1 MSAASK
7 PEKSGRADG
16 LEEPNQRALDGQ
28 VSEPGGDEERDDAPA
43 QSAPAKR
50 GETPYRDAAP
60 GGRPSKETRTIWQR
74 ATYRWTAITI
84 VMAALLIL
92 YSYHPY
98 YKNQQFTPFKTLFPP
113 AFVLWLCFGI
123 FYVKATLEKFHERR
137 YVLRD
142 SGLHLLLL
150 AKRGFDDAL
159 SPGVRSAVAVFG
171 AAAVGLGA
179 ARGLTPATS
188 AWHGNTA
195 GAALFLS
202 ALVVVILLARQL
214 RPKRL
219 YRVVKNRRI
228 KTTLLAIVVK
238 AFFTPLMTGFV
249 VGHLNG
255 ISRAWLNHR
264 HLPPM
269 DFKVP
274 NGASIVTSIQ
284 LWWTNVGSRLG
295 DLVPSGHDLAG
306 LVSPWAWTR
315 GDVSWGLGLAY
326 DVIFAVDC
334 GWALFGYASES
345 RWLGNKTRSV
355 EPTAFGWLVCLACYP
370 PFNNVLGTYLPL
382 ENGPQLVSN
391 DPLATG
397 HLVLRGVVVFLF
409 AIYAGATV
417 SFGFKF
423 SNLTNRGIVS
433 RGPYR
438 FVRHPAYLCKCSA
451 WWLEHV
457 PTMTLTKAF
466 FLTLLCGVYAL
477 RAWTEERH
485 LGMDP
490 EYREYKKKTPW
501 VLFPGV
507 Y

>member
-7 PEKSGRADG
+7 PEKDAKTDG
-16 LEEPNQRALDGQ
+16 LDEPNKRARDDGKDD
-28 VSEPGGDEERDDAPA
+28 GDDAPVHS
-43 QSAPAKR
+43 SAAKK
-50 GETPYRDAAP
+50 GETPYRGAI
-60 GGRPSKETRTIWQR
+60 GGGPEPRETRTIWQR
-74 ATYRWTAITI
+74 ATYRWTAITV

-98 YKNQQFTPFKTLFPP
+98 YKNQQFTPFKTIFPP
-113 AFVLWLCFGI
+113 AFVLWLVFGI

-150 AKRGFDDAL
+150 AKAGFDEAI
-159 SPGVRSAVAVFG
+159 SSGVRRAVLLFGGTAVL
-171 AAAVGLGA
+171 LGA
-179 ARGLTPATS
+179 GRALTPTTS
-188 AWHGNTA
+188 FWHRDIPT
-195 GAALFLS
+195 AALFG
-202 ALVVVILLARQL
+202 AGLVVAILLARQL
-214 RPKRL
+214 RPKRIARL
-219 YRVVKNRRI
+219 IKNRRI
-228 KTTLLAIVVK
+228 KTTILAIVVK

-255 ISRAWLNHR
+255 ISRAWLNHK
-264 HLPPM
+264 HLAPM

-274 NGASIVTSIQ
+274 NGASIFTSVQ

-295 DLVPSGHDLAG
+295 DLIPSGHDFAG
-306 LVSPWAWTR
+306 LVQPWAWTR
-315 GDVSWGLGLAY
+315 GDVSWGLGLTY
-326 DVIFAVDC
+326 DIIFAVDC

-370 PFNNVLGTYLPL
+370 PYNNVLGTYLPL
-382 ENGPQLVSN
+382 ENGSQLISS
-391 DPLATG
+391 DPLHTG
-397 HLVLRGVVVFLF
+397 HLVLRGAVVFLF
-409 AIYAGATV
+409 AIYAAATV